1 MSNDTGSQPTASDQ
15 DPYAPIPVDLKNP
28 TTAAILAWLVPGA
41 GHLYQGRR
49 GKGILFLVC
58 ILSIYFLGLSM
69 GGGRVVYAKW
79 DNTEKR
85 LPLFCQLGVGLPAM
99 PALIQSA
106 LIRQKMD
113 PIEINGVRF
122 MAPPADVSEMA
133 DLHRTYG
140 YLFEM
145 GTLYTMIAG
154 LLNVLAIYDAGAGP
168 VWMIPD
174 SEKKK
179 RSRKAEDSSSD
190 DEEEEAPSDE
200 TKRNQSAESP
210 A

>member
-1 MSNDTGSQPTASDQ
+1 MSNETGSAQPPSDQ
-15 DPYAPIPVDLKNP
+15 DPFAPVAIDLKNP
-28 TTAAILAWLVPGA
+28 STAVFLAWLIPGA

-79 DNTEKR
+79 DSAEKR
-85 LPLFCQLGVGLPAM
+85 LPLLCQLGVGLPTL
-99 PALIQSA
+99 PAFAQAYLVKNHKQPMEF
-106 LIRQKMD
+106 LGTRL
-113 PIEINGVRF
+113 
-122 MAPPADVSEMA
+122 MAPPLDKEENAS
-133 DLHRTYG
+133 LHRKYG

-154 LLNVLAIYDAGAGP
+154 LLNVLVIYDAGAGP
-168 VWMIPD
+168 VWMLPD

-179 RSRKAEDSSSD
+179 RAKDKD
-190 DEEEEAPSDE
+190 DESE
-200 TKRNQSAESP
+200 SASESNKQDP
-210 A
+210 AASVSAS

>member
-1 MSNDTGSQPTASDQ
+1 MSNETGSAKSNSAQ
-15 DPYAPIPVDLKNP
+15 DPFAPVPLDLKNP
-28 TTAAILAWLVPGA
+28 TTAAILAWLIPGA

-79 DNTEKR
+79 DNAEKR
-85 LPLFCQLGVGLPAM
+85 LPLICQLGVGLPTL
-99 PALIQSA
+99 PAFAQAYFVKNS
-106 LIRQKMD
+106 KK
-113 PIEINGVRF
+113 PIEIFGVRL
-122 MAPPADVSEMA
+122 MAPPLDAAENAS
-133 DLHRTYG
+133 LHRKYG

-154 LLNVLAIYDAGAGP
+154 LLNVLVIYDAAAGP

-179 RSRKAEDSSSD
+179 RKKRGDSAEPESSSTGNTSK
-190 DEEEEAPSDE
+190 AAA
-200 TKRNQSAESP
+200 NVSAG
-210 A
+210 

>member
-1 MSNDTGSQPTASDQ
+1 MSNDAGSAPPTAGQ
-15 DPYAPIPVDLKNP
+15 DPFAPVPVDLKNP
-28 TTAAILAWLVPGA
+28 TTAIFLAWLIPGA

-79 DNTEKR
+79 DNEEKR
-85 LPLFCQLGVGLPAM
+85 LPLICQLGVGLPTL
-99 PALIQSA
+99 PALAQS
-106 LIRQKMD
+106 LLVRQKME
-113 PIEINGVRF
+113 PIEIGGVRI
-122 MAPPADVSEMA
+122 MAPPIDGEMA
-133 DLHRTYG
+133 ELHRTYG

-154 LLNVLAIYDAGAGP
+154 LLNVLVIYDAGAGP
-168 VWMIPD
+168 VWMVPD

-179 RSRKAEDSSSD
+179 RAKEDDTGAEDAPESDAKNSEAKERSASS
-190 DEEEEAPSDE
+190 
-200 TKRNQSAESP
+200 
-210 A
+210 